1 MQGQALGAAVYK
13 NRTGIVLG
21 ALLGLITGGLPG
33 LLLGGVVGFALQRL
47 LAAKVMAALNP
58 QKLFFEA
65 TFAVMGKVAKAD
77 GRVTEQEISYAREVM
92 TRMNLSEQKR
102 REAIDLFNQGKDP
115 EFDITAMMAPLAR
128 LIRFRP
134 EVKQM
139 FVEIQLQAAFA
150 DNQVSQ
156 AELLVIQE
164 VCSLL
169 QISYQD
175 LEQILRRC
183 RSEQAFNQQSYYS
196 HQYGGGPYGQVDEA
210 QMLNDA
216 YGVLGV
222 EASVSDSELKRAYRR
237 LMSQHHPDKLI
248 AKGLPEEMMLL
259 AKEKTQELQAAY
271 DRVRAHRKRGV

>member
-1 MQGQALGAAVYK
+1 MNGGGLKGQALGEAVYR

-21 ALLGLITGGLPG
+21 ALVGLMSGGFVG
-33 LLLGGVVGFALQRL
+33 LLFGGVIGFMLQRAL
-47 LAAKVMAALNP
+47 SAKVMATLNP

-92 TRMNLSEQKR
+92 NRMNLSEQKR
-102 REAIDLFNQGKDP
+102 REAIELFSRGKESDF
-115 EFDITAMMAPLAR
+115 EISTLVVPLAR
-128 LIRFRP
+128 LIRFRSD
-134 EVKQM
+134 VKQM

-175 LEQILRRC
+175 LQQILHRC
-183 RSEQAFNQQSYYS
+183 RAEQAFNQQSYRG
-196 HQYGGGPYGQVDEA
+196 HQQGQVDEA
-210 QMLNDA
+210 QLVREA

-222 EASVSDSELKRAYRR
+222 EESVSDAELKRAYRK
-237 LMSQHHPDKLI
+237 LMSQHHPDKLVS
-248 AKGLPEEMMLL
+248 KGLPEEMMQL
-259 AKEKTQELQAAY
+259 AKEKAQEIQVAY
-271 DRVRAHRKRGV
+271 ERIRDYRKRQG